1 MVPFIDETSNNVE
14 NQDLQ
19 RAAIFLANLFYLRS
33 HAYTPVISL
42 NTLDDSSLLDRN
54 IILIGTEFCTSKMR
68 IQNSDCSVKRIS
80 NYW

>member
-1 MVPFIDETSNNVE
+1 MEMLTIQAVPFIDETSNNVE
-14 NQDLQ
+14 NQDL

-68 IQNSDCSVKRIS
+68 IQNSVNR
-80 NYW
+80 